1 MKKIVIT
8 HYLLFLSISFC
19 FTQNTIVKN
28 SNDISFIKGNITNY
42 ANKPLFLY
50 KCYKD
55 TLLFI
60 DSIQTNRKGEFL
72 FSSLLHG
79 RKTDLNPGRRQFGTG
94 LYKIQMLQNQ
104 FFYIIHSDN
113 EEAIE
118 IKTVH
123 QPDVFNNNATDSLEV
138 LKSEENQLFC
148 EFQTLQKKLNIADAW
163 LLQMMR
169 LYPLS
174 DPFHNQI
181 EDEYFKRYKA
191 MDEFVK
197 SSSFRGEFTLSETE
211 VKQSVNYK
219 EQIATLPKVVRNDG
233 NFADVIALAYYQP
246 VHPDWKQ
253 PDNWR
258 DSIIANHYFDYFN
271 PADSFYLHT
280 NILPEK
286 MELYLKLKTNK
297 VDGYGQ
303 PVRDEMF
310 AATAAHEF
318 LEKTKNSL
326 ANFEFC
332 FNYLLKKFSKEH
344 LDNAFL
350 FLYDTYAKPQ
360 AGNCE
365 SSVII
370 SGIFKEKANK
380 LRNIAIGSYAPD
392 FVIMD
397 GKLNLSQLPSN
408 NVLVLFWASWCP
420 HCADEIP
427 KIKAALEQSKQNIMV
442 VAVSLDTDTKQWEQF
457 VEENAMANWV
467 NITDFKSWN
476 GTIPKQ
482 YNVYATPSMFLL
494 DKNKK
499 IIAKPETT
507 NQLIKAIEVL

>member
-1 MKKIVIT
+1 MKKLVIT

-19 FTQNTIVKN
+19 FAQNTIVKN
-28 SNDISFIKGNITNY
+28 GNDISFVKGNITNY

-60 DSIQTNRKGEFL
+60 DSIQSDRKGEFL
-72 FSSLLHG
+72 FSPLLHG
-79 RKTDLNPGRRQFGTG
+79 RKTALEPDRRKAEVG
-94 LYKIQMLQNQ
+94 LYKIQLQQNQ
-104 FFYIIHSDN
+104 FFYIIYSDY

-118 IKTVH
+118 IKTVY
-123 QPDVFNNNATDSLEV
+123 QPDIFYNNATDSLFV
-138 LKSEENQLFC
+138 LKSEENQLFY
-148 EFQTLQKKLNIADAW
+148 EFQVLQKKLNIADAW

-174 DPFHNQI
+174 DSFHNQL

-197 SSSFRGEFTLSETE
+197 ESIVLDSSSPSD
-211 VKQSVNYK
+211 K
-219 EQIATLPKVVRNDG
+219 IA
-233 NFADVIALAYYQP
+233 AAYYKP
-246 VHPDWKQ
+246 VNPDWHE

-258 DSIIANHYFDYFN
+258 DSVIAYHYFDYFN

-280 NILPEK
+280 NILTEK
-286 MELYLKLKTNK
+286 LEIYLKLKTNK
-297 VDGYGQ
+297 LDGYGQ

-318 LEKTKNSL
+318 LEKTKNSP

-332 FNYLLKKFSKEH
+332 FNYLLKNFSKEH

-360 AGNCE
+360 EGNCE

-370 SGIFKEKANK
+370 SETFKEKANK
-380 LRNIAIGSYAPD
+380 LRNVAIGSSAPD
-392 FVIMD
+392 FIIMD
-397 GKLNLSQLPSN
+397 GKINLTQLPETE
-408 NVLVLFWASWCP
+408 VLILFWASWCP

-427 KIKAALEQSKQNIMV
+427 KIKAAIEQSKQNIMV
-442 VAVSLDTDTKQWEQF
+442 VAVSLDTDTRQWEQF
-457 VEENAMANWV
+457 IEKNSMANWV